1 MSRGECNAAISGV
14 AFVSREKPRNL
25 AASVRQRLFNLAQER
40 RDDFGLVLTRYG
52 LERFLYRLARSQYR
66 DQFILKGALLF
77 ELWTHRP
84 YRPTRDLD
92 LEGQG
97 TNSIARIKQS
107 FAEILEQVVED
118 DGLAFD
124 PKSLR
129 VARIKEEQE
138 YEGLRINFIARL
150 ERARIHMQVDVR
162 FGDVIVPPPKEIQYP
177 SMLNFPTS
185 RLRAYPPEAVVAEKL
200 EALVKL
206 GMANTRM
213 KDFYDLWKL
222 SQDFDFDGALL
233 TEAIKATFQRR
244 GTDVPSGTP
253 LALTDEFSRDSQK
266 ARQWQAFIKKSGL
279 DRDQASL
286 HAVAVDLAR
295 FLIAPLQAVHASQ
308 TFTLTWSVPQW
319 RELYLPKQ
327 SKGTA
332 LGKSKP

>member
-1 MSRGECNAAISGV
+1 MT
-14 AFVSREKPRNL
+14 REKPRNL

-40 RDDFGLVLTRYG
+40 REDFGLVLTKYG
-52 LERFLYRLARSQYR
+52 LERFLYRLAQSQYR

-97 TNSIARIKQS
+97 DNSIARIKRLFS
-107 FAEILEQVVED
+107 EIMTQAVHD
-118 DGLAFD
+118 DGLVFD

-138 YEGLRINFIARL
+138 YEGLRVNLVARL
-150 ERARIHMQVDVR
+150 ERARIHMQVDVG

-177 SMLNFPTS
+177 AMLNFP
-185 RLRAYPPEAVVAEKL
+185 RPHLRAYPREAVVAEKL

-222 SQDFDFDGALL
+222 SHDFNFDGALL
-233 TEAIKATFQRR
+233 TDAIKSTFKRR
-244 GTDVPSGTP
+244 GTDVPSDTP

-266 ARQWQAFIKKSGL
+266 AKQWQAFLKKSGL
-279 DRDQASL
+279 DHDQAAL
-286 HAVAVDLAR
+286 HTVAADLTR
-295 FLIAPLQAVHASQ
+295 FLIAPLRAHDSEK
-308 TFTLTWSVPQW
+308 FPLIWLKGGPWSPANT
-319 RELYLPKQ
+319 P
-327 SKGTA
+327 GTTVRHDRIRP
-332 LGKSKP
+332 L

>member
-1 MSRGECNAAISGV
+1 V
-14 AFVSREKPRNL
+14 TREKPRNL

-40 RDDFGLVLTRYG
+40 REDFGLVLTKYG
-52 LERFLYRLARSQYR
+52 LERFLYRLAQSQYR

-77 ELWTHRP
+77 ELWTHHP

-97 TNSIARIKQS
+97 ANSIARIKRLFTEIMHQS
-107 FAEILEQVVED
+107 VED
-118 DGLAFD
+118 DGLVFD

-138 YEGLRINFIARL
+138 YEGLRVNLLARL
-150 ERARIHMQVDVR
+150 ERARIHMQVDIG

-177 SMLNFPTS
+177 TILNFPSPRIRT
-185 RLRAYPPEAVVAEKL
+185 YPRETVVAEKL

-206 GMANTRM
+206 GIANTRM

-233 TEAIKATFQRR
+233 IDAIKSTFKRR
-244 GTDVPSGTP
+244 GTEVPSGAP

-266 ARQWQAFIKKSGL
+266 AKQWQAFLKKSGL
-279 DRDQASL
+279 DHDQAAL
-286 HAVAVDLAR
+286 HTVAADLTR
-295 FLIAPLQAVHASQ
+295 FLIAPLRAVQSSRNFV
-308 TFTLTWSVPQW
+308 FTWPKGGPWS
-319 RELYLPKQ
+319 
-327 SKGTA
+327 G
-332 LGKSKP
+332 

>member
-1 MSRGECNAAISGV
+1 MSSGKCNAPVSGV

-40 RDDFGLVLTRYG
+40 HEDFGLVLTRYG
-52 LERFLYRLARSQYR
+52 LERFLYRLAQSQYR

-97 TNSIARIKQS
+97 ENSVARIKRL
-107 FAEILEQVVED
+107 FTEIMSQAVEE
-118 DGLAFD
+118 DGLVFD

-138 YEGLRINFIARL
+138 YEGLRVNLVARL
-150 ERARIHMQVDVR
+150 ERAKIHMQVDIG

-177 SMLNFPTS
+177 AMLNFPS
-185 RLRAYPPEAVVAEKL
+185 PRLLAYPREAVVAEKL

-213 KDFYDLWKL
+213 KDFYDLWRL
-222 SQDFDFDGALL
+222 SRDFDFDGTVL
-233 TEAIKATFQRR
+233 TEAIKSTFKRR
-244 GTDVPSGTP
+244 GTEVPAGLP
-253 LALTDEFSRDSQK
+253 LALTDEFSRGTQK
-266 ARQWQAFIKKSGL
+266 ARQWQAFLKKSGL
-279 DRDQASL
+279 EQDHATLQ
-286 HAVAVDLAR
+286 AVAADLVK
-295 FLIAPLQAVHASQ
+295 FLTAPLQAVRTSGSFSLVWPKAG
-308 TFTLTWSVPQW
+308 PW
-319 RELYLPKQ
+319 RRDRGPV
-327 SKGTA
+327 
-332 LGKSKP
+332 

>member
-1 MSRGECNAAISGV
+1 MSRGECNAPISGV

-40 RDDFGLVLTRYG
+40 REDFGLVLTRYG
-52 LERFLYRLARSQYR
+52 LERFLYRLAQSQYR

-97 TNSIARIKQS
+97 ENSIAQIKRL
-107 FAEILEQVVED
+107 FTEIMTQAVED
-118 DGLAFD
+118 DGLVFD

-138 YEGLRINFIARL
+138 YEGLRVNLMARL
-150 ERARIHMQVDVR
+150 ERAKINMQVDIG

-177 SMLNFPTS
+177 TLLNFPCP
-185 RLRAYPPEAVVAEKL
+185 RLRAYPREAVIAEKL

-206 GMANTRM
+206 GIANTRM

-222 SQDFDFDGALL
+222 SQDFDFDGTLL
-233 TEAIKATFQRR
+233 AESIKSTFERR
-244 GTDVPSGTP
+244 GTEVPTSTP
-253 LALTDEFSRDSQK
+253 LALTDEFSRDNEK
-266 ARQWQAFIKKSGL
+266 ARQWQAFLRKSGL
-279 DRDQASL
+279 ERDQATL
-286 HAVAVDLAR
+286 HAVAADLAR
-295 FLIAPLQAVHASQ
+295 FLIAPLQAITTAQ
-308 TFTLTWSVPQW
+308 PFAMTWRKGGSW
-319 RELYLPKQ
+319 S
-327 SKGTA
+327 SKKKA
-332 LGKSKP
+332 I